1 VTSSVPTRASYARQM
16 IPGQQPSSRA
26 VVDLV
31 VVGGGAM
38 GLATAWQAAS
48 RGHEVVLLE
57 RFEQGH
63 HRGASHGATR
73 NLNLAYDDAD
83 YVALAQE
90 ARVRWDALADE
101 TGTPLLDLVGVVN
114 HGRPDLLRRMRALH
128 EEAGVES
135 EFVGP
140 DEAARRW
147 AGLRFETDVL
157 HVPGSGRI
165 RAADALR
172 ALARA
177 ATSRGARLRWST
189 PVTSLHVEGADRV
202 RVVTAEAEI
211 VARRVVVTAG
221 AWTGD
226 VVGALVPLPRLVV
239 TQEQPAHFAVSDPDA
254 VWPSFNH
261 RAQPGRAA
269 ESWWPGTVYG
279 MLTPGEGVKAGWHG
293 AGPVVHP
300 DRRSFEP
307 VPEQLE
313 QLRRYAREWLPGVD
327 AEVASPISCTYTTT
341 DDEDFVLD
349 RAGPVVV
356 GAGFS
361 GHGFKFTP
369 LIGSILVDLV
379 EGGEAP
385 ARFRR
390 LGRP

>member
-1 VTSSVPTRASYARQM
+1 MSSGRPSPPRAD
-16 IPGQQPSSRA
+16 
-26 VVDLV
+26 VDLV

-48 RGHEVVLLE
+48 RGHEVVLVE

-73 NLNLAYDDAD
+73 NLNVAYDDAD
-83 YVALAQE
+83 YVALVQE

-114 HGRPDLLRRMRALH
+114 HGRPAMLRRMRALH
-128 EEAGVES
+128 VDAGVLGELVDAREAGE
-135 EFVGP
+135 
-140 DEAARRW
+140 RW
-147 AGLRFETDVL
+147 TGMRFETEVL

-165 RAADALR
+165 RAADALA

-177 ATSRGARLRWST
+177 ATAHGARLRWST
-189 PVTSLHVEGADRV
+189 PVTGLHVEGPERV
-202 RVVTAEAEI
+202 RVVTADDEI

-221 AWTGD
+221 AWTED
-226 VVGALVPLPRLVV
+226 VVGGLVRLPRLTV
-239 TQEQPAHFAVSDPDA
+239 TQEQPAHFAVTDPQA
-254 VWPSFNH
+254 VWPSVNH
-261 RAQPGRAA
+261 RPDPDRPT
-269 ESWWPGTVYG
+269 ESWWPGVVYG

-307 VPEQLE
+307 DPEQLE

-327 AEVASPISCTYTTT
+327 AETADPISCTYTTT

-349 RAGPVVV
+349 RIGPVVV

-369 LIGSILVDLV
+369 LVGSILVDLV

-385 ARFRR
+385 TRFRG

>member
-1 VTSSVPTRASYARQM
+1 
-16 IPGQQPSSRA
+16 
-26 VVDLV
+26 
-31 VVGGGAM
+31 M

-48 RGHEVVLLE
+48 RGHEVVLVE

-73 NLNLAYDDAD
+73 NLNVAYDDAD
-83 YVALAQE
+83 YVALVQE

-114 HGRPDLLRRMRALH
+114 HGRPAMLRRMRALH
-128 EEAGVES
+128 VDAGVPS
-135 EFVGP
+135 ELV
-140 DEAARRW
+140 AAEDAGERW
-147 AGLRFETDVL
+147 RGIRFETEVL

-165 RAADALR
+165 RAAEALV

-177 ATSRGARLRWST
+177 ATAHGARLRWST
-189 PVTSLHVEGADRV
+189 PVTGLHVEGPERV
-202 RVVTAEAEI
+202 RVVTADDEI

-221 AWTGD
+221 AWTED
-226 VVGALVPLPRLVV
+226 VVGGLVRLPRLTV
-239 TQEQPAHFAVSDPDA
+239 TQEQPAHFAVTDPEA

-261 RAQPGRAA
+261 RPDPDRPA
-269 ESWWPGTVYG
+269 ESWWPSVVYG

-307 VPEQLE
+307 DPEQLE

-327 AEVASPISCTYTTT
+327 AETADPISCTYTTT

-349 RAGPVVV
+349 RVGPVVV

-369 LIGSILVDLV
+369 LVGSILVDLV

>member
-1 VTSSVPTRASYARQM
+1 VLHRASYARGM
-16 IPGQQPSSRA
+16 PAGDPHPSRPD
-26 VVDLV
+26 VDLV

-48 RGHEVVLLE
+48 RGHEVVLVE

-83 YVALAQE
+83 YVALAEE
-90 ARVRWDALADE
+90 ARVRWDALAAE

-114 HGRPDLLRRMRALH
+114 HGRPSMLRRMRALH
-128 EEAGVES
+128 AEAGVAS
-135 EFVGP
+135 ELVDPVDAG
-140 DEAARRW
+140 ERW
-147 AGLRFETDVL
+147 RGIRFETEVL

-172 ALARA
+172 ALAGA
-177 ATSRGARLRWST
+177 AVAHGARLLWST
-189 PVTSLHVEGADRV
+189 PVTGLHVEGPDRV
-202 RVVTAEAEI
+202 RVVTADAEI
-211 VARRVVVTAG
+211 TARRVVVTAG
-221 AWTGD
+221 AWTAD
-226 VVGALVPLPRLVV
+226 VVGGLVRLPGLTV
-239 TQEQPAHFAVSDPDA
+239 TQEQPAHFAVRDVDA

-261 RAQPGRAA
+261 RPDPDDAA
-269 ESWWPGTVYG
+269 ESWWPGVVYG

-293 AGPVVHP
+293 TGPVVHP
-300 DRRSFEP
+300 DRRSYRAD
-307 VPEQLE
+307 PEQLDA
-313 QLRRYAREWLPGVD
+313 LRRYAREWLPGVD
-327 AEVASPISCTYTTT
+327 AETADPISCTYTST

-349 RAGPVVV
+349 RVGPVVV

-369 LIGSILVDLV
+369 LVGSMLVDLV

>member
-1 VTSSVPTRASYARQM
+1 
-16 IPGQQPSSRA
+16 
-26 VVDLV
+26 
-31 VVGGGAM
+31 M

-48 RGHEVVLLE
+48 RGHEVVLVE

-73 NLNLAYDDAD
+73 NLNVAYDDAD
-83 YVALAQE
+83 YVALVQE

-114 HGRPDLLRRMRALH
+114 HGRPAMLRRMRALH
-128 EEAGVES
+128 VDAGVLGELVDAREAGE
-135 EFVGP
+135 
-140 DEAARRW
+140 RW
-147 AGLRFETDVL
+147 TGMRFETEVL

-165 RAADALR
+165 RAADALA

-177 ATSRGARLRWST
+177 ATAHGARLRWST
-189 PVTSLHVEGADRV
+189 PVTGLHVEGPERV
-202 RVVTAEAEI
+202 RVVTADDEI

-221 AWTGD
+221 AWTED
-226 VVGALVPLPRLVV
+226 VVGGLVRLPRLTV
-239 TQEQPAHFAVSDPDA
+239 TQEQPAHFAVTDPQA
-254 VWPSFNH
+254 VWPSVNH
-261 RAQPGRAA
+261 RPDPDRPT
-269 ESWWPGTVYG
+269 ESWWPGVVYG

-307 VPEQLE
+307 DPEQLE

-327 AEVASPISCTYTTT
+327 AETADPISCTYTTT

-349 RAGPVVV
+349 RIGPVVV

-369 LIGSILVDLV
+369 LVGSILVDLV

-385 ARFRR
+385 TRFRG

>member
-1 VTSSVPTRASYARQM
+1 M
-16 IPGQQPSSRA
+16 
-26 VVDLV
+26 V

-48 RGHEVVLLE
+48 RGHEVVLVE

-73 NLNLAYDDAD
+73 NLNVAYDDAD
-83 YVALAQE
+83 YVALVQE

-114 HGRPDLLRRMRALH
+114 HGRPAMLRRMRALH
-128 EEAGVES
+128 VDAGVPGELVGAREAGE
-135 EFVGP
+135 
-140 DEAARRW
+140 RW
-147 AGLRFETDVL
+147 TGMRFETEVL

-165 RAADALR
+165 RAADALA

-177 ATSRGARLRWST
+177 ATAHGARLRWST
-189 PVTSLHVEGADRV
+189 PVTGLHVEGPERV
-202 RVVTAEAEI
+202 RVVTDDDEI

-221 AWTGD
+221 AWTED
-226 VVGALVPLPRLVV
+226 VVGGLVRLPRLTV
-239 TQEQPAHFAVSDPDA
+239 TQEQPAHFAVTDPQA
-254 VWPSFNH
+254 VWPSVNH
-261 RAQPGRAA
+261 RPDPDRPT
-269 ESWWPGTVYG
+269 ESWWPGVVYG

-307 VPEQLE
+307 DPEQLE

-327 AEVASPISCTYTTT
+327 AETADPISCTYTTT

-349 RAGPVVV
+349 RIGPVVV

-369 LIGSILVDLV
+369 LVGSILVDLV

-385 ARFRR
+385 TRFRG

>member
-1 VTSSVPTRASYARQM
+1 MS
-16 IPGQQPSSRA
+16 PGDPRPSA
-26 VVDLV
+26 ADVDLV

-48 RGHEVVLLE
+48 RGHEVVLVE

-73 NLNLAYDDAD
+73 NLNIAYDDAE
-83 YVALAQE
+83 YVALVQE
-90 ARVRWDALADE
+90 ARVGWDALADE
-101 TGTPLLDLVGVVN
+101 TGTTLLDLVGVVN
-114 HGRPDLLRRMRALH
+114 HGRPTMLRRMRSLH
-128 EEAGVES
+128 VDAGVAS
-135 EFVGP
+135 ELV
-140 DEAARRW
+140 DAADAGERW
-147 AGLRFETDVL
+147 RGIRFETDVL

-165 RAADALR
+165 RAADALS
-172 ALARA
+172 ALAGA
-177 ATSRGARLRWST
+177 ATALGARLLWST
-189 PVTSLHVEGADRV
+189 PVTGLHVEGPERV
-202 RVVTAEAEI
+202 RVVAAGEEI

-221 AWTGD
+221 AWTEDLLGG
-226 VVGALVPLPRLVV
+226 VVRLPRLTV
-239 TQEQPAHFAVSDPDA
+239 TQEQPAHFAVTDQDA

-261 RAQPGRAA
+261 RPDPDRPD
-269 ESWWPGTVYG
+269 ESWWPSVVYG

-307 VPEQLE
+307 EPGQLE

-327 AEVASPISCTYTTT
+327 AETADPISCTYTTT

-349 RAGPVVV
+349 RVGPVVV

-369 LIGSILVDLV
+369 LVGSVLVDLV
-379 EGGEAP
+379 EGGDAP